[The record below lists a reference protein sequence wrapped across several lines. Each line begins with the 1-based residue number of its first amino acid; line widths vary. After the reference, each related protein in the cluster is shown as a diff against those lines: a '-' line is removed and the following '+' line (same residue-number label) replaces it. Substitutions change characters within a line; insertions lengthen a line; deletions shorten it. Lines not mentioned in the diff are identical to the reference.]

1 MVIKIF
7 VGPKEKEYFEKKCA
21 LMGWDADEIETVIMK
36 EANECFY
43 DMVQCA
49 PSGIDFVEVDEYF
62 DEEEA
67 EETLKD
73 IAEDIEEDEIDI

>member
-1 MVIKIF
+1 MNLVIKIF
-7 VGPKEKEYFEKKCA
+7 IGPKEKEYFEKKCA
-21 LMGWDADEIETVIMK
+21 LMGWDADEIEAAIME
-36 EANECFY
+36 EAEGCFY

-67 EETLKD
+67 EEVLKNMT
-73 IAEDIEEDEIDI
+73 EDIEED